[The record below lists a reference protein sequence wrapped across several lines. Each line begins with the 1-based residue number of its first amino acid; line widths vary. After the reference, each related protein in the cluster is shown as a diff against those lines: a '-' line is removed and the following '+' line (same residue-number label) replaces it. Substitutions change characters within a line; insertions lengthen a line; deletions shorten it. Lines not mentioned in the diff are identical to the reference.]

1 MNQDTILISFLILFA
16 GAIATLILRGRYRHE
31 FTVNEGFAGLLYQAG
46 KLVATLGPG
55 LHVRWGRN
63 LRIAFAET
71 RQTLLTIPG
80 QEVLTADNIAV
91 KISTVL
97 TTQVTDAA
105 KSVQTVDNHIMHL
118 YNAAQAALRSVI
130 AGVTLEALLTQRA
143 SFAPQLLELI
153 TPQAEAIGVK
163 IHAVD
168 LRDVMLPGDLRKAFS
183 DVLKARQEG
192 QAALER
198 ARGETAA
205 LRNLANAARLVES
218 QPVLTTLRFLQTLE
232 GKSQTIVMNDLSLLA
247 PTTRHSSAST
257 DQK

>member
-1 MNQDTILISFLILFA
+1 MNQDIFFIILALVVAILVVTQIF
-16 GAIATLILRGRYRHE
+16 RSRYFNE
-31 FTVNEGFAGLLYQAG
+31 FTVREGAVGLLYHTG
-46 KLVATLGPG
+46 KLAAVLVPG
-55 LHVRWGRN
+55 RHVRWGRN
-63 LRIAFAET
+63 FQAAFVET
-71 RQTLLTIPG
+71 RQTLLPIPG

-91 KISTVL
+91 KISVVL
-97 TTQVTDAA
+97 TTQITDAA
-105 KSVQTVDNHIMHL
+105 KTVQAVDNHTMHL

-143 SFAPQLLELI
+143 AFGPQLLELI
-153 TPQAEAIGVK
+153 APQAEAIGVK
-163 IHAVD
+163 IHSVD
-168 LRDVMLPGDLRKAFS
+168 VRDVMLPGDLRKAFG

-218 QPVLTTLRFLQTLE
+218 QPALTTLRFLQTLE
-232 GKSQTIVMNDLSLLA
+232 GKSQTIVMNDLSLLTQTA
-247 PTTRHSSAST
+247 RHPPTAS